1 MSPVR
6 DAHEGSAL
14 CHLDGFLQVQGTG
27 FLYKMVR
34 HLTGVLIAVGEG
46 VLPVETVTERLKV
59 GNSTIPGV
67 RASEAA
73 LAQHPVRTP
82 MNDAWSASRHPPLTC
97 SSFPNVR
104 VSGGQRSLGSVHTHK
119 RWHSTFAGCK
129 YELKVAGYKM
139 GQIA

>member
-82 MNDAWSASRHPPLTC
+82 MNDAWSASRHPPADMLILPQC
-97 SSFPNVR
+97 P
-104 VSGGQRSLGSVHTHK
+104 SL
-119 RWHSTFAGCK
+119 RWTAQLGFSAHAQA
-129 YELKVAGYKM
+129 LAQHIRRMQV
-139 GQIA
+139 